1 MRRGFVLIWVT
12 AAVLIVSTMA
22 LGILAAVRAGV
33 QRAEETEIRTD
44 MVLLAQDMTEKEKS
58 RLRFGTAGAETG
70 TIDRNGRRY
79 ERTLRETDTA
89 VNGVPMKDVR
99 CTVRAEN
106 GMSFETET
114 MVDL

>member
-70 TIDRNGRRY
+70 IIDRNGRRY
-79 ERTLRETDTA
+79 ERELRETDTS